1 MAVPPLIAR
10 LLSQSD
16 RRVARQTLWMGGIMV
31 VQLLGGLAQIS
42 LSARILG
49 PEGFGVLAII
59 IAAASIVHGLIA
71 MPGGDAVTTFVT
83 RSVTAGRPEEA
94 ARILRFTLAV
104 SLGLSLV
111 AYAVIAALALTAS
124 AMLGL
129 DPAHT
134 DAALLYGAVGVL
146 IAAQS
151 ESLAVLRL
159 ADRVS
164 LGLAVTI
171 ASVLTRVGLIV
182 AAWLTDGGLIDI
194 IWAHVAGAAVY
205 GIGLFVATAV
215 AARQAGVIGFLRSL
229 SVATPQDMVWFQV
242 GTFVKGSMGA
252 LAENVDSILVAQ
264 FAGVADAGLYR
275 AARQIVD
282 TARRPFQPLMAGVQ
296 PEYSRQWYSGE
307 GGELRRTALRFTL
320 LSLALAAAGF
330 GMLAIFRE
338 PVTLLVLGDG
348 FSGVV
353 PLLLIMSIGSFVA
366 ASISPLAVLPQSVG
380 RIRPSLVAWTAA
392 FITLLAAMILLIPLY
407 GAEGAAW
414 ANTAHRMVWWMVAIP
429 FIVSILH
436 QKASRFPIY

>member
-71 MPGGDAVTTFVT
+71 MPGGEAVTTFVT

-111 AYAVIAALALTAS
+111 AYAVIAALALAAS
-124 AMLGL
+124 ATLGL

-134 DAALLYGAVGVL
+134 DAALLYGVVGVL

-164 LGLAVTI
+164 LGLAVTM
-171 ASVLTRVGLIV
+171 ASVLTRVGLIA
-182 AAWLTDGGLIDI
+182 AAWLTDGGL
-194 IWAHVAGAAVY
+194 AEVVLAYVVGSVVEGAGMLIAAAVSVRHT
-205 GIGLFVATAV
+205 GLTGFLDSLSIRVTRDV
-215 AARQAGVIGFLRSL
+215 VQFQAGVFGRT
-229 SVATPQDMVWFQV
+229 A
-242 GTFVKGSMGA
+242 MGA
-252 LAENVDSILVAQ
+252 LNLYIDSILVAQ
-264 FAGVADAGLYR
+264 LAGAADLGLYR
-275 AARQIVD
+275 AARQIMD
-282 TARRPFQPLMAGVQ
+282 MTKRPFKMIQAGVKV
-296 PEYSRQWYSGE
+296 EYSRQWYSRQGAA
-307 GGELRRTALRFTL
+307 LRRTSLRFTL
-320 LSLALAAAGF
+320 LSLALAALGY
-330 GMLAIFRE
+330 GLLAIFGEHIIRII
-338 PVTLLVLGDG
+338 LGDDFIG
-348 FSGVV
+348 SIN
-353 PLLLIMSIGSFVA
+353 PLLIMIIGTLPAVGILTLSDLTVATGRVWPSFLAGTMALATSVA
-366 ASISPLAVLPQSVG
+366 AILWLTPQ
-380 RIRPSLVAWTAA
+380 
-392 FITLLAAMILLIPLY
+392 Y
-407 GAEGAAW
+407 GAMGAAW
-414 ANTAHRMVWWMVAIP
+414 GYTTQAITFTVVLIP
-429 FIVSILH
+429 FIVSILRR
-436 QKASRFPIY
+436 SRQF